1 MTKAVLKGVL
11 AIFLIVSCSKNNK
24 SEQINSQK
32 IAKINKIKIA
42 EKTIF
47 PDFIHLSETD
57 FEKFANGE
65 NSKWFR
71 FKNQKL
77 FFIPYTDYSITT
89 LILTDEPLK
98 NKKLIELMK
107 ADKIMVEDSLN
118 SIETTEIQTDKKIKL
133 GMSKIFVEKI
143 YGKPDSTKINNGNET
158 LYWTFTM
165 NENRNNYEFGNLK
178 PFVHD
183 GLEFSAELIFKNSKL
198 KTLIYNYQIP

>member
-11 AIFLIVSCSKNNK
+11 AIIFIVSCSKNNK
-24 SEQINSQK
+24 SEQINSEK

-77 FFIPYTDYSITT
+77 FFIPSTDYSITT
-89 LILTDEPLK
+89 LILTDELLK

-107 ADKIMVEDSLN
+107 ADKIMV
-118 SIETTEIQTDKKIKL
+118 
-133 GMSKIFVEKI
+133 
-143 YGKPDSTKINNGNET
+143 
-158 LYWTFTM
+158 
-165 NENRNNYEFGNLK
+165 
-178 PFVHD
+178 
-183 GLEFSAELIFKNSKL
+183 
-198 KTLIYNYQIP
+198 